1 MFPKRRTRSTK
12 LVDILA
18 FRIHLYSRIYH
29 ALLILRIYKRFC
41 QLGYYPI
48 IFSINEKLVDGERR
62 NKIYIYIF
70 FAEKYTRIGVIL
82 IIFSSVWF
90 HPRERGRGKRSRLRR
105 KLQPA
110 SININSAAWKG
121 RESYTLELGRL
132 WSSLRSLSPTAGY
145 VSDGQVARGGAT
157 GLEETKGA
165 RESDRKAERGR
176 ERMVD
181 TTFRQTRKRFY
192 LFGSSAIASG
202 EKESRAR
209 GVDSLIRQL
218 GGRGGVSRFDP
229 FNRR

>member
-1 MFPKRRTRSTK
+1 MKS
-12 LVDILA
+12 L
-18 FRIHLYSRIYH
+18 SM
-29 ALLILRIYKRFC
+29 
-41 QLGYYPI
+41 
-48 IFSINEKLVDGERR
+48 EREGI
-62 NKIYIYIF
+62 KYIYIYIF

-181 TTFRQTRKRFY
+181 TVFRQTRKRFY
-192 LFGSSAIASG
+192 LFGSSGACDREWRKRKSG
-202 EKESRAR
+202 SRR
-209 GVDSLIRQL
+209 RFVDSAIRRE
-218 GGRGGVSRFDP
+218 GRRVAFRSV
-229 FNRR
+229 

>member
-1 MFPKRRTRSTK
+1 M
-12 LVDILA
+12 
-18 FRIHLYSRIYH
+18 
-29 ALLILRIYKRFC
+29 
-41 QLGYYPI
+41 
-48 IFSINEKLVDGERR
+48 EREGI
-62 NKIYIYIF
+62 KYIYIYIF

-165 RESDRKAERGR
+165 RESDRKER
-176 ERMVD
+176 
-181 TTFRQTRKRFY
+181 RKGWSILSSARRGFY
-192 LFGSSAIASG
+192 LFGSSGACDREWRKRKSG
-202 EKESRAR
+202 SRR
-209 GVDSLIRQL
+209 RFVDSAIRRE
-218 GGRGGVSRFDP
+218 GRRVAFRSV
-229 FNRR
+229 